1 MNEQSTD
8 EKRLPWPVII
18 MLSMLAFV
26 IGLGFLLS
34 PSSEQDKL
42 WWVNLL
48 GTTNYGTLLNP
59 PVEIESEQLIEL
71 EYGPWAALA
80 HPTFKLVVTNQGD
93 CAEACQEMLYS
104 VRQLHVRL
112 NRDYEDVE
120 RGLLLVDQFDQDQTE
135 QVMLKLPDTALLTP
149 SSSELLES
157 LTATNMPSLEDGPVL
172 VMIDP
177 SNLAMMTYT
186 SEHTGSEILEDLEHL
201 LELAR

>member
-8 EKRLPWPVII
+8 ENKLPWPVII
-18 MLSMLAFV
+18 ILSMLAFV

-34 PSSEQDKL
+34 PKSEHDKL

-59 PVEIESEQLIEL
+59 PVEIGSETIVERGL
-71 EYGPWAALA
+71 GPWAALT
-80 HPTFKLVVTNQGD
+80 HPTFKLVVANQGD
-93 CAEACQEMLYS
+93 CAEACQEMLYT

-149 SSSELLES
+149 SSSELLQS
-157 LTATNMPSLEDGPVL
+157 FTATNMPSLEDGPVL

-186 SEHTGSEILEDLEHL
+186 PEHSGSEILEDLEHL